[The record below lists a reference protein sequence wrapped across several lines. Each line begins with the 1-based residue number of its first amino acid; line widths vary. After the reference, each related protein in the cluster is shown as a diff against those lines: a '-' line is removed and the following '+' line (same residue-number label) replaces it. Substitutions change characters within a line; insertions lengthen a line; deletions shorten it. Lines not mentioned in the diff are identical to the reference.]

1 METKNIGLRGIEVAD
16 TKISNIDGEKGKLI
30 YRGYDIL
37 ELTENSTFEE
47 TAYLLLYDSLPTKTQ
62 LDEFNLKLVEARYIP
77 KQMQKNMGNWRKDA
91 DPMDMLQAFVSALAG
106 YYDEEFSNKDA
117 SYDKAI
123 NLIAKVPTIVAS
135 WQRIRNGLE
144 VMDPDASLSHA
155 ANFLY
160 MMTGEKP
167 DPEVEKIFDTCLILH
182 ADHTFNAST
191 FTARQVASTRA
202 HMYSASS
209 AAIGAL
215 SGELHGGANTEVM
228 KMLLEIVDPDSSLS
242 HAANFLYMMSGEK
255 PDPAVEK
262 IFDTC
267 LILHADHTFNA
278 STFTARQVASTRAHM
293 YSASSAA
300 IGALS
305 GELHGGANTE
315 VMKMLLEIK
324 EIDKVQPWIKE
335 QMSQGERI
343 MGMGHAVYRT
353 YDPRAQV
360 LKELSRKLAEK
371 TKEPW
376 FDMTEKIETS
386 TISEMKIQKDKDIYP
401 NVDLYSA
408 SIYYMLKIPVDLNTP
423 IFAISRVVGW
433 AAHIIEEKFAE
444 AAPKP
449 ALYRPKATY
458 VGKYCGPDGCEYKTL
473 DLRK

>member
-1 METKNIGLRGIEVAD
+1 METKNIGLRGIEIAD
-16 TKISNIDGEKGKLI
+16 TRISNIDGERGKLI

-37 ELTENSTFEE
+37 DLTENSTFEE
-47 TAYLLLYDSLPTKTQ
+47 TAYLLLYDKLPNKHQ
-62 LDEFNLKLVEARYIP
+62 LDEFTTKMTEARYIP

-91 DPMDMLQAFVSALAG
+91 DPMDMLQAFVAALAG

-117 SYDKAI
+117 SYDRAI
-123 NLIAKVPTIVAS
+123 NLIAKVPTIIAS
-135 WQRIRNGLE
+135 WQRIRNGLDL
-144 VMDPDASLSHA
+144 VDPDPSLSHA

-160 MMTGEKP
+160 MMSGTKP
-167 DPEVEKIFDTCLILH
+167 DPEVERIFDVCLILH

-228 KMLLEIVDPDSSLS
+228 KMLLEI
-242 HAANFLYMMSGEK
+242 G
-255 PDPAVEK
+255 
-262 IFDTC
+262 
-267 LILHADHTFNA
+267 
-278 STFTARQVASTRAHM
+278 Q
-293 YSASSAA
+293 
-300 IGALS
+300 
-305 GELHGGANTE
+305 
-315 VMKMLLEIK
+315 
-324 EIDKVQPWIKE
+324 IDKVPSWIKE
-335 QMSQGERI
+335 KIIQGERI

-360 LKELSRKLAEK
+360 LKELSRNLAAK

-376 FDMTEKIETS
+376 FDMTEKVETS
-386 TISEMKIQKDKDIYP
+386 TISEMKSQKNMDIYP

-449 ALYRPKATY
+449 ALYRPKASY
-458 VGKYCGPDGCEYKTL
+458 VGKYCGPEGCKYQTL

>member
-16 TKISNIDGEKGKLI
+16 TRISNIDGEKGKLI
-30 YRGYDIL
+30 YRGFDIL
-37 ELTENSTFEE
+37 DLTKNSTFEE
-47 TAYLLLYDSLPTKTQ
+47 TAYLLLYDNLPTKSQ
-62 LDEFNLKLVEARYIP
+62 LDEFNAKLIDARYIP

-106 YYDEEFSNKDA
+106 YYDEEFSNKEA
-117 SYDKAI
+117 SYEKAI

-144 VMDPDASLSHA
+144 IVDPDSSLSHA

-167 DPEVEKIFDTCLILH
+167 DPEVEKIFDVCLILH

-202 HMYSASS
+202 HMYSAAS

-228 KMLLEIVDPDSSLS
+228 KMLLEI
-242 HAANFLYMMSGEK
+242 GEVGK
-255 PDPAVEK
+255 VES
-262 IFDTC
+262 C
-267 LILHADHTFNA
+267 
-278 STFTARQVASTRAHM
+278 
-293 YSASSAA
+293 
-300 IGALS
+300 
-305 GELHGGANTE
+305 
-315 VMKMLLEIK
+315 IK
-324 EIDKVQPWIKE
+324 EK
-335 QMSQGERI
+335 MNNNERI
-343 MGMGHAVYRT
+343 MGMGHAVYKT

-371 TKEPW
+371 TKDPW
-376 FDMTEKIETS
+376 FEITEKIEMV
-386 TISEMKIQKDKDIYP
+386 TISEMKSQKGRDIYP

-408 SIYYMLKIPVDLNTP
+408 SIYYMLKIPMDLNTP
-423 IFAISRVVGW
+423 IFAISRVAGW

-449 ALYRPKATY
+449 ALYRPKAVY
-458 VGKYCGPDGCEYKTL
+458 VGKYCGPQGCEYKTL

>member
-1 METKNIGLRGIEVAD
+1 METKNIGLRGIEIAD
-16 TKISNIDGEKGKLI
+16 TRISNIDGEKGKLI
-30 YRGYDIL
+30 YRGYDIFDL
-37 ELTENSTFEE
+37 VNNSNFEE
-47 TAYLLLYDSLPTKTQ
+47 TAYLLLYDNLPTKQQ
-62 LDEFNLKLVEARYIP
+62 LDEFKTKMIEARFIP

-91 DPMDMLQAFVSALAG
+91 DPMDMLQAFVAALAG

-117 SYDKAI
+117 SYDRAI
-123 NLIAKVPTIVAS
+123 NLLAKVPTIIAS
-135 WQRIRNGLE
+135 WQRIRNDLDI
-144 VMDPDASLSHA
+144 VDPDPSLSHA

-160 MMTGEKP
+160 MMSGEKP
-167 DPEVEKIFDTCLILH
+167 DEGVEKIFDKCLILH

-228 KMLLEIVDPDSSLS
+228 KMLMEID
-242 HAANFLYMMSGEK
+242 
-255 PDPAVEK
+255 
-262 IFDTC
+262 
-267 LILHADHTFNA
+267 
-278 STFTARQVASTRAHM
+278 Q
-293 YSASSAA
+293 
-300 IGALS
+300 
-305 GELHGGANTE
+305 
-315 VMKMLLEIK
+315 
-324 EIDKVQPWIKE
+324 IDKVHPWIKQKISE
-335 QMSQGERI
+335 GERI

-360 LKELSRKLAEK
+360 LKELSRDLAAK
-371 TKEPW
+371 TGERW
-376 FDMTEKIETS
+376 FDMTEKVEKS
-386 TISEMKIQKDKDIYP
+386 TIEEMKLQKDKVIYP

-449 ALYRPKATY
+449 ALYRPKAAY
-458 VGKYCGPDGCEYKTL
+458 VGKYCGPEGCEYKTL

>member
-1 METKNIGLRGIEVAD
+1 MMRIRLDVETKNIGLRGIEVAD
-16 TKISNIDGEKGKLI
+16 TKISNIDGEKGRLI
-30 YRGYDIL
+30 YRGFDIL
-37 ELTENSTFEE
+37 DLTKNSSFEE
-47 TAYLLLYDSLPTKTQ
+47 TAYLLLYDELPTKHQ
-62 LDEFNLKLVEARYIP
+62 LDEFRGKMIEARGIP

-106 YYDEEFSNKDA
+106 YYDEEFSSKEA

-135 WQRIRNGLE
+135 WQRIRNGLSLI
-144 VMDPDASLSHA
+144 DPDPSLSHA

-160 MMTGEKP
+160 MMSGKRP
-167 DPEVEKIFDTCLILH
+167 DSEVEKIFDVCLILH

-202 HMYSASS
+202 HMYSAAS

-228 KMLLEIVDPDSSLS
+228 KMLMEIRHV
-242 HAANFLYMMSGEK
+242 
-255 PDPAVEK
+255 
-262 IFDTC
+262 
-267 LILHADHTFNA
+267 
-278 STFTARQVASTRAHM
+278 
-293 YSASSAA
+293 
-300 IGALS
+300 
-305 GELHGGANTE
+305 
-315 VMKMLLEIK
+315 
-324 EIDKVQPWIKE
+324 DKVNQWIKE
-335 QMSQGERI
+335 AISTGERI

-376 FDMTEKIETS
+376 FELTEAIEVA
-386 TISEMKIQKDKDIYP
+386 TISEIKSQKNRDIYP

-449 ALYRPKATY
+449 ALYRPKAVY
-458 VGKYCGPDGCEYKTL
+458 VGKYCGPQGCEYKTL

>member
-16 TKISNIDGEKGKLI
+16 TKISNIDGEKGRLI

-37 ELTENSTFEE
+37 DLTENSTFEE
-47 TAYLLLYDSLPTKTQ
+47 TAYLLLYDKLPNKPQ
-62 LDEFNLKLVEARYIP
+62 LDEFNSKLLEARYIP

-135 WQRIRNGLE
+135 WQRIRNG
-144 VMDPDASLSHA
+144 
-155 ANFLY
+155 
-160 MMTGEKP
+160 
-167 DPEVEKIFDTCLILH
+167 
-182 ADHTFNAST
+182 
-191 FTARQVASTRA
+191 
-202 HMYSASS
+202 
-209 AAIGAL
+209 
-215 SGELHGGANTEVM
+215 
-228 KMLLEIVDPDSSLS
+228 LEIVDPDSSLS

-335 QMSQGERI
+335 KMGQGERI

-360 LKELSRKLAEK
+360 LKELSRKLADK
-371 TKEPW
+371 TNEPW

-458 VGKYCGPDGCEYKTL
+458 IGKYCGPDGCEYKTL

>member
-1 METKNIGLRGIEVAD
+1 METKNIGLRGIEIAD

-37 ELTENSTFEE
+37 DLAKNSNFEE
-47 TAYLLLYDSLPTKTQ
+47 TAYLLIYDSLPNKHQ
-62 LDEFNLKLVEARYIP
+62 LNEFNAKLIDERAIP
-77 KQMQKNMGNWRKDA
+77 KQMAKNMGNWRKDA
-91 DPMDMLQAFVSALAG
+91 DPMDMLQAFVAALAG
-106 YYDEEFSNKDA
+106 YFDEEFSTKEA
-117 SYDKAI
+117 SYDRAI
-123 NLIAKVPTIVAS
+123 NLIAKVPTIIAT
-135 WQRIRNGLE
+135 WQRIRNGLDI
-144 VMDPDASLSHA
+144 VDPDPSLSHA

-160 MMTGEKP
+160 MMSGKKP
-167 DPEVEKIFDTCLILH
+167 APEVEKIFDVCLILH

-202 HMYSASS
+202 HMYSATS

-228 KMLLEIVDPDSSLS
+228 KMLVDI
-242 HAANFLYMMSGEK
+242 GKIEK
-255 PDPAVEK
+255 VE
-262 IFDTC
+262 
-267 LILHADHTFNA
+267 A
-278 STFTARQVASTRAHM
+278 
-293 YSASSAA
+293 
-300 IGALS
+300 
-305 GELHGGANTE
+305 
-315 VMKMLLEIK
+315 
-324 EIDKVQPWIKE
+324 WIKE
-335 QMSQGERI
+335 KMSIGDRI

-376 FDMTEKIETS
+376 FALTEKVETT
-386 TISEMKIQKDKDIYP
+386 TISEMKLQKSRDIYP

-433 AAHIIEEKFAE
+433 SAHIIEEKFAE

-449 ALYRPKATY
+449 ALYRPKASY
-458 VGKYCGPDGCEYKTL
+458 VGKYCGPEGCEYKTL

>member
-16 TKISNIDGEKGKLI
+16 TKISNIDGDKGKLI

-37 ELTENSTFEE
+37 ELTERSTFEE
-47 TAYLLLYDSLPTKTQ
+47 TAYLLLYDSLPTKAQ

-144 VMDPDASLSHA
+144 IMEPDVSLSHA

-228 KMLLEIVDPDSSLS
+228 KMLLEI
-242 HAANFLYMMSGEK
+242 G
-255 PDPAVEK
+255 
-262 IFDTC
+262 
-267 LILHADHTFNA
+267 
-278 STFTARQVASTRAHM
+278 
-293 YSASSAA
+293 
-300 IGALS
+300 
-305 GELHGGANTE
+305 
-315 VMKMLLEIK
+315 

-335 QMSQGERI
+335 KMSEGERI
-343 MGMGHAVYRT
+343 MGMGHAVYKT

-360 LKELSRKLAEK
+360 LKELSRKLAGK
-371 TKEPW
+371 INEPW
-376 FDMTEKIETS
+376 FDITEKVETS
-386 TISEMKIQKDKDIYP
+386 TISEMKLQKEKDIYP

-408 SIYYMLKIPVDLNTP
+408 SIYYMLKIPMDLNTP

-458 VGKYCGPDGCEYKTL
+458 VGKYCGPEGCKYETL
-473 DLRK
+473 NLRK

>member
-1 METKNIGLRGIEVAD
+1 METKNIGLRGVEVAD
-16 TKISNIDGEKGKLI
+16 TRISNIDGEKGKLI

-37 ELTENSTFEE
+37 DLTKNSTFEE
-47 TAYLLLYDSLPTKTQ
+47 TAYLLLYDELPTKDQ
-62 LDEFNLKLVEARYIP
+62 LSEFNAKLVDARYIP

-91 DPMDMLQAFVSALAG
+91 DPMDMLQAFVAALAG
-106 YYDEEFSNKDA
+106 YYDEEFSDKNA
-117 SYDKAI
+117 SYDRAI
-123 NLIAKVPTIVAS
+123 NLIAKIPTIIAS
-135 WQRIRNGLE
+135 WQRIRDGQE
-144 VMDPDASLSHA
+144 IVDPDPSLGHA

-160 MMTGEKP
+160 MMSGTRP
-167 DPEVEKIFDTCLILH
+167 DPEIEKIFDVCLILH

-228 KMLLEIVDPDSSLS
+228 KMLLD
-242 HAANFLYMMSGEK
+242 
-255 PDPAVEK
+255 
-262 IFDTC
+262 
-267 LILHADHTFNA
+267 
-278 STFTARQVASTRAHM
+278 
-293 YSASSAA
+293 
-300 IGALS
+300 IG
-305 GELHGGANTE
+305 T
-315 VMKMLLEIK
+315 
-324 EIDKVQPWIKE
+324 IDKVEPWIRE
-335 QMSQGERI
+335 QIAKGHRI
-343 MGMGHAVYRT
+343 MGMGHAVYKT

-360 LKELSRKLAEK
+360 LKELSRKLAKK
-371 TKEPW
+371 TGEPW
-376 FDMTEKIETS
+376 FAITEKVETT
-386 TISEMKIQKDKDIYP
+386 TIAEMKKQKDRDIYP

-408 SIYYMLKIPVDLNTP
+408 SIYYMLKIPMDLNTP

-458 VGKYCGPDGCEYKTL
+458 VGKYCGPEGCEYKPL

>member
-1 METKNIGLRGIEVAD
+1 METKNIGLRGIEIAD
-16 TKISNIDGEKGKLI
+16 TRISNIDGKKGKLI
-30 YRGYDIL
+30 YRGFDIL
-37 ELTENSTFEE
+37 DLTKNSTFEE
-47 TAYLLLYDSLPTKTQ
+47 TAYLLLYDRLPNKQQ
-62 LDEFNLKLVEARYIP
+62 LDEFKAKLIDARYVP

-91 DPMDMLQAFVSALAG
+91 DPMDMLQAFVAALAG
-106 YYDEEFSNKDA
+106 YFDEEFADKES
-117 SYDKAI
+117 SYDRAI
-123 NLIAKVPTIVAS
+123 NLIAKVPTIIAS
-135 WQRIRNGLE
+135 WHRIRNGLKIIE
-144 VMDPDASLSHA
+144 PDPSLSHA

-160 MMTGEKP
+160 MMFGERP
-167 DPEVEKIFDTCLILH
+167 DPEVEKIFDVCLILH
-182 ADHTFNAST
+182 AEHTFNAST

-228 KMLLEIVDPDSSLS
+228 KMLSEI
-242 HAANFLYMMSGEK
+242 GKIEK
-255 PDPAVEK
+255 VE
-262 IFDTC
+262 
-267 LILHADHTFNA
+267 
-278 STFTARQVASTRAHM
+278 
-293 YSASSAA
+293 
-300 IGALS
+300 
-305 GELHGGANTE
+305 
-315 VMKMLLEIK
+315 
-324 EIDKVQPWIKE
+324 PWIKE
-335 QMSQGERI
+335 KISKGYRI
-343 MGMGHAVYRT
+343 MGMGHAVYKT

-376 FDMTEKIETS
+376 YGITEKVETT
-386 TISEMKIQKDKDIYP
+386 TISEMKLQKGIDIYP

-449 ALYRPKATY
+449 ALYRPKAVY
-458 VGKYCGPDGCEYKTL
+458 VGKYCGPEGCEYKTL

>member
-30 YRGYDIL
+30 YRGFDIL
-37 ELTENSTFEE
+37 DLTKNSTFEE
-47 TAYLLLYDSLPTKTQ
+47 TSYLLLYDKLPTKQ
-62 LDEFNLKLVEARYIP
+62 ELNEFNAKLVEARYIP
-77 KQMQKNMGNWRKDA
+77 KQMQKNMANWRGDA

-117 SYDKAI
+117 SIEKAI
-123 NLIAKVPTIVAS
+123 NLISKVPTIIAS

-144 VMDPDASLSHA
+144 IIDPDSSLSHA

-160 MMTGEKP
+160 MMSGEKP
-167 DPEVEKIFDTCLILH
+167 DIEVEKIFDVCLILH

-202 HMYSASS
+202 HMYSAAS

-228 KMLLEIVDPDSSLS
+228 KMLLEI
-242 HAANFLYMMSGEK
+242 G
-255 PDPAVEK
+255 
-262 IFDTC
+262 
-267 LILHADHTFNA
+267 
-278 STFTARQVASTRAHM
+278 
-293 YSASSAA
+293 
-300 IGALS
+300 
-305 GELHGGANTE
+305 
-315 VMKMLLEIK
+315 
-324 EIDKVQPWIKE
+324 EIDKVELWIKE
-335 QMSQGERI
+335 KLVQGEKI
-343 MGMGHAVYRT
+343 MGMGHAVYKT

-360 LKELSRKLAEK
+360 LKELSRKLAVKSKEK
-371 TKEPW
+371 W

-386 TISEMKIQKDKDIYP
+386 TISEMKLQKGKDIYP

-423 IFAISRVVGW
+423 IFAISRVAGW

-458 VGKYCGPDGCEYKTL
+458 VGKYCGPQGCEYQTL

>member
-1 METKNIGLRGIEVAD
+1 LRGIEIAD

-30 YRGYDIL
+30 YRGYDIFDL
-37 ELTENSTFEE
+37 AKNSNFEE
-47 TAYLLLYDSLPTKTQ
+47 TAYLLIYDSLPNKHQ
-62 LDEFNLKLVEARYIP
+62 LDEFNAKLIDARTIP
-77 KQMQKNMGNWRKDA
+77 KQMQRNMGNWRKDA
-91 DPMDMLQAFVSALAG
+91 DPMDMLQAFVAALAG
-106 YYDEEFSNKDA
+106 YFDEEFSTKEA
-117 SYDKAI
+117 SYDRAI
-123 NLIAKVPTIVAS
+123 NLIAKVPTIIAT
-135 WQRIRNGLE
+135 WRRIRNGLE
-144 VMDPDASLSHA
+144 IVDPDPSLSHA

-160 MMTGEKP
+160 MMNGEKP
-167 DPEVEKIFDTCLILH
+167 APEVEKIFDVCLILH

-228 KMLLEIVDPDSSLS
+228 KMLLEIEEI
-242 HAANFLYMMSGEK
+242 EK
-255 PDPAVEK
+255 VE
-262 IFDTC
+262 
-267 LILHADHTFNA
+267 
-278 STFTARQVASTRAHM
+278 
-293 YSASSAA
+293 
-300 IGALS
+300 
-305 GELHGGANTE
+305 
-315 VMKMLLEIK
+315 
-324 EIDKVQPWIKE
+324 PWIKE
-335 QMSQGERI
+335 KMNKGERI

-360 LKELSRKLAEK
+360 LKELSRKLAEE

-376 FDMTEKIETS
+376 FALTEKVETT
-386 TISEMKIQKDKDIYP
+386 TISEMKLQKDRDIYP

-449 ALYRPKATY
+449 ALYRPKASY
-458 VGKYCGPDGCEYKTL
+458 VGKYCGPEGCEYKTL

>member
-16 TKISNIDGEKGKLI
+16 TKISNIDGEKGRLI
-30 YRGYDIL
+30 YRGFDIL
-37 ELTENSTFEE
+37 DLTKNSTFEE
-47 TAYLLLYDSLPTKTQ
+47 TAYLLLYDELPTKHQ
-62 LDEFNLKLVEARYIP
+62 LDEFRGKMIEARGIP

-106 YYDEEFSNKDA
+106 YYDEEFSSKEA

-135 WQRIRNGLE
+135 WQRIRNGLSLI
-144 VMDPDASLSHA
+144 DPDPTLSHA

-160 MMTGEKP
+160 MMSGERP
-167 DPEVEKIFDTCLILH
+167 DSEVEKIFDVCLILH

-202 HMYSASS
+202 HMYSAAS

-228 KMLLEIVDPDSSLS
+228 KML
-242 HAANFLYMMSGEK
+242 M
-255 PDPAVEK
+255 
-262 IFDTC
+262 
-267 LILHADHTFNA
+267 
-278 STFTARQVASTRAHM
+278 
-293 YSASSAA
+293 
-300 IGALS
+300 
-305 GELHGGANTE
+305 
-315 VMKMLLEIK
+315 EIK
-324 EIDKVQPWIKE
+324 QVNRVNQWIKE
-335 QMSQGERI
+335 AISTGERI

-376 FDMTEKIETS
+376 FELTEAIEAA
-386 TISEMKIQKDKDIYP
+386 TISEIKSQKNRDIYP

-449 ALYRPKATY
+449 ALYRPKAVY
-458 VGKYCGPDGCEYKTL
+458 VGKYCGPQGCEYKTL
-473 DLRK
+473 NLRK